1 MTMRTK
7 KQLFRNIGLSL
18 AASLIFGTGA
28 GAVTPDM
35 ATAQKKGVVA
45 VHVSDR
51 AGRHLA
57 SVTGIVI
64 DRRGVVATSC
74 FIIPKWLEAIE
85 NTLSMKTGDGAVSPI
100 EYLVSRNCNNGI
112 ALIKMKG
119 TAFPEMRLSS
129 DYGVKRGETV
139 TLVTAAETETTI
151 AEIHMKNTGRDGNL
165 QVTVPAPLKRDG
177 SPVLNAGGE
186 VVGISSFV
194 PGKKQNRP
202 TVVPVK
208 NVLKE
213 FSKYRH
219 LIKEAPSSDFAS
231 TPSATVAPQ
240 VVPTPPL
247 RKEVKTLDAQ
257 RYFSLG
263 KSYEKTGTTQE
274 ALEAYK
280 EAIRIKPDF
289 FDAYV
294 SLGLLYYRIGRYD
307 ESADAY
313 LNAVAL
319 RPDDKSIYNKLGA
332 TYIILGNYSMAL
344 DTFRQSLKI
353 DSKNP
358 ETHFNLGIASVMA
371 GDRNSAV
378 AEYVIL
384 KDLDEEKATKLLD
397 MIY

>member
-1 MTMRTK
+1 MRKK
-7 KQLFRNIGLSL
+7 KQLFRNIGLLL
-18 AASLIFGTGA
+18 AASLIFFGTGA

-35 ATAQKKGVVA
+35 ATDQKKGVVA

-57 SVTGIVI
+57 SVTGVII

-74 FIIPKWLEAIE
+74 FIIPKWLEAVE

-100 EYLVSRNCNNGI
+100 EYLVSRNCSNGI

-119 TAFPEMRLSS
+119 TAFPEVNLSS
-129 DYGVKRGETV
+129 EYSVKRGETV
-139 TLVTAAETETTI
+139 TLVTAPETETTI
-151 AEIHMKNTGRDGNL
+151 AEIHMKNTGRDGNI

-177 SPVLNAGGE
+177 SAVLNARGE
-186 VVGISSFV
+186 MIGIASFV

-202 TVVPVK
+202 TVVPLK

-219 LIKEAPSSDFAS
+219 LIKEAPSSDFAPAPAS
-231 TPSATVAPQ
+231 SATPQ
-240 VVPTPPL
+240 VVPVSPL
-247 RKEVKTLDAQ
+247 QKEAKTLDAQ

-263 KSYEKTGTTQE
+263 KSYERTGTAQE

-313 LNAVAL
+313 LNAISL
-319 RPDDKSIYNKLGA
+319 RPDDRSVYNKLGA
-332 TYIILGNYSMAL
+332 AYIILGNYSMAL
-344 DTFRQSLKI
+344 DTFRQSLKL